1 MGAMGKRQS
10 FPPALPH
17 FVALMALCYSFDD
30 MDEADINR
38 QLERDRKSLFAEL
51 GREISD
57 KAVLDVMQ
65 RTPRELFVPSEV
77 RHMAYQNI
85 PLSIGSGQT
94 ISQPYMV
101 ARMTELLE
109 LRGDERAL
117 EVGTGSGYQAAILS
131 LLLPRGHL
139 YTVERD
145 PQLHVSSKER
155 LAELGYHNVTA
166 EPATNVLGVPGHAP
180 FDVIIVT
187 AACPGLPESL
197 VDQLAVNGRMA
208 APVGSREEQDLV
220 LARRTDEGVSVR
232 FEGKCRFVPL
242 LGPEGFEE
250 K

>member
-1 MGAMGKRQS
+1 M
-10 FPPALPH
+10 
-17 FVALMALCYSFDD
+17 
-30 MDEADINR
+30 
-38 QLERDRKSLFAEL
+38 ERDRRSLFAEL

-57 KAVLDVMQ
+57 RTVLGAMQ
-65 RTPRELFVPSEV
+65 RVRRELFVPPEV
-77 RHMAYQNI
+77 RHMAYQNV

-101 ARMTELLE
+101 GRMTELLE

-131 LLLPRGHL
+131 LLLPHGRL

-145 PQLHVSSKER
+145 PQLHESSKVL
-155 LAELGYHNVTA
+155 LAELGYRNVTA
-166 EPATNVLGVPGHAP
+166 EPATDVLGVPGHAP

-197 VDQLAVNGRMA
+197 VAQLAVNGRMM

-220 LARRTDEGVSVR
+220 LARRTDEGLSVK

-250 K
+250 E